1 MSDTRKISQ
10 KLSYL
15 LRHNPEDL
23 SMDKRG
29 WVKVEDLIAKLD
41 ITKEELSEIVVTN
54 NKKRF
59 GYNNDDTLIRANQGH
74 SAKLNLRI
82 KFSEVQFPKDYYHGT
97 DSNAANIIL
106 KQGLKA
112 MNRAYVHLSK
122 SIMTATTVGKR
133 HGKEV
138 IIFIIDG
145 NQMKHDGYKIY
156 QSENEVILVDEVPP
170 KYLKIWEE

>member
-1 MSDTRKISQ
+1 M
-10 KLSYL
+10 SYL

-29 WVKVEDLIAKLD
+29 WVKTEDLLEKLD
-41 ITKEELSEIVVTN
+41 IEQEELDNIVATN

-59 GYNNDDTLIRANQGH
+59 GYNNDKSLIRAHQGH

-82 KFSEVQFPKDYYHGT
+82 EFNEVQFPKEYYHGT
-97 DSNAANIIL
+97 DKSKAALIL
-106 KQGLKA
+106 KNGLKP
-112 MNRAYVHLSK
+112 MNRSHVHLSK

-133 HGKEV
+133 HGNEV

-145 NQMKHDGYKIY
+145 NQMKREGYKIY
-156 QSENEVILVDEVPP
+156 ESENDVILVDSVPP
-170 KYLKIWEE
+170 KYLKIWQA